1 MKSKQL
7 SVLLLVILACAFMT
21 VLGAQPGGK
30 PFQELPAP
38 SYDSGWV
45 PVEAGTDLF
54 PIPHPLGNDIFSA
67 LIAAESRSPGF
78 TEFSPTFW
86 SSNENEVK
94 VDRGLF
100 SPREVRVRIWVHR

>member
-1 MKSKQL
+1 MRVHDGAGCTTRRQAVSGT
-7 SVLLLVILACAFMT
+7 AC
-21 VLGAQPGGK
+21 
-30 PFQELPAP
+30 P

-100 SPREVRVRIWVHR
+100 SQREVRVRIWVHR

>member
-7 SVLLLVILACAFMT
+7 SVLLLVILACPFMT
-21 VLGAQPGGK
+21 VLAAQPGGK

-45 PVEAGTDLF
+45 PVEAAADLF
-54 PIPHPLGNDIFSA
+54 PIPHPLGSDIFSA